1 MERDEDIKQRIN
13 QLIHVQDNLCPEL
26 FAKNQKLRP
35 EVKEV
40 ILNIVDLAGELISE
54 TFIDVKL
61 KDVLLCGSCAG
72 FLYLP
77 QSEIDLVLLWEMPE
91 ELQSPEEFE
100 EKLKLGNSGYRH
112 RGFNFQIYGRNVNYV
127 SYATMPG
134 GSGIYSVMQ
143 NKWLSFPERKH
154 FTYSLN
160 DLYDRFV
167 ELDEYVNQFMSS
179 LPKSKE
185 GFISPSDCLK
195 AENFYQMLYIDAL
208 DNERKSPEKEYN
220 IDFQAFRIFR
230 KLGKAAQLKKYVR
243 DSYFMYFA

>member
-40 ILNIVDLAGELISE
+40 ILNIVDFVGELISE

-100 EKLKLGNSGYRH
+100 EREVLRKKYLENFRKNFRESILDKTYIMDENGNKTKLK
-112 RGFNFQIYGRNVNYV
+112 
-127 SYATMPG
+127 
-134 GSGIYSVMQ
+134 
-143 NKWLSFPERKH
+143 RK
-154 FTYSLN
+154 T
-160 DLYDRFV
+160 
-167 ELDEYVNQFMSS
+167 
-179 LPKSKE
+179 K
-185 GFISPSDCLK
+185 
-195 AENFYQMLYIDAL
+195 
-208 DNERKSPEKEYN
+208 
-220 IDFQAFRIFR
+220 
-230 KLGKAAQLKKYVR
+230 
-243 DSYFMYFA
+243 